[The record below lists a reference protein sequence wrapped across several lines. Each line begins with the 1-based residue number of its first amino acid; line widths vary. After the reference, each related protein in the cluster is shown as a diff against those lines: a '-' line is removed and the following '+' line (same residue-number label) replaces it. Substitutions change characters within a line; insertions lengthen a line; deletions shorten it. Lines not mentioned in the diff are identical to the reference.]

1 MQLDHTRIAIRERS
15 VLETFD
21 VALQVVREFAGPLA
35 TCSLL
40 AIVPLALVN
49 YALVGWMAS
58 SEGESWSDYARYLWA
73 MTLLIYLE
81 APLAAVFVVAYLGPT
96 VFHEE
101 RTIRQIAGDVLRYA
115 GQLLLCQGLSR
126 GVL

>member
-1 MQLDHTRIAIRERS
+1 MQLDRTQIAIRERG

-21 VALQVVREFAGPLA
+21 VALHVVREFAWPLA
-35 TCSLL
+35 ICSLL

-49 YALVGWMAS
+49 YAVVGWMTSAAE
-58 SEGESWSDYARYLWA
+58 SEGLSDMLRYLWA

-81 APLAAVFVVAYLGPT
+81 APLAAIFVVAYLGPA

-115 GQLLLCQGLSR
+115 GQL
-126 GVL
+126 

>member
-1 MQLDHTRIAIRERS
+1 MQLDRTRIAIRERS

-49 YALVGWMAS
+49 YVLVGWMALGED
-58 SEGESWSDYARYLWA
+58 EGFADSLRYLWA
-73 MTLLIYLE
+73 MTLLVYLE
-81 APLAAVFVVAYLGPT
+81 APLAAVFVVAYLGPA

-101 RTIRQIAGDVLRYA
+101 RTI
-115 GQLLLCQGLSR
+115 
-126 GVL
+126 

>member
-1 MQLDHTRIAIRERS
+1 MQLDRTRVAIRERS

-21 VALQVVREFAGPLA
+21 VALQVVREFAGPLT

-49 YALVGWMAS
+49 YALVGWMAT
-58 SEGESWSDYARYLWA
+58 EGEGLSDSMRYLWA

-81 APLAAVFVVAYLGPT
+81 APLAAVFVVAYLGPA
-96 VFHEE
+96 VFHE
-101 RTIRQIAGDVLRYA
+101 
-115 GQLLLCQGLSR
+115 
-126 GVL
+126 